1 MLAYQILL
9 WKKCQEPLLGVQDI
23 LYSVRRP
30 EAEVEG
36 ENDHVAGLNDVGG
49 DVRFGT
55 AACDRSNN
63 NSIWD
68 NMEQWEQTLLL
79 CGLDGPTAAAVAFNM
94 ATLEESSKAFGVSV
108 LSF

>member
-9 WKKCQEPLLGVQDI
+9 WKKCQEQLLGVQDI

-36 ENDHVAGLNDVGG
+36 ENDDVAGLKEVDG
-49 DVRFGT
+49 DVRLDT
-55 AACDRSNN
+55 AASDRSNN
-63 NSIWD
+63 YSIWH
-68 NMEQWEQTLLL
+68 NMERWEQTFLL